1 MAEKWYD
8 LETAPGQELAAGA
21 APAWDR
27 LSRRITA
34 SYGWVP
40 VLTDS
45 VRPYLVQV
53 RIFLERYTPQ
63 ATGGGYYG
71 DVRRWNGVRY
81 VRMRGHAAAAVP
93 GTSNHGLG
101 LAVDVSGLGGFGGE
115 RYREMASVATS
126 FGWTNDAGRT
136 VNEAWHWQYDA
147 RLDRHNGSGGGTPS
161 PVPDPK
167 PDDEEDEMNADEKR
181 MLLAVYDTLT
191 GGIPGVKF
199 EGEVLSLVK
208 AAVAQTG
215 PITRGGVAR
224 SLRQEVADTLTLA
237 QKATPDAV
245 AEAVWGVRPT
255 GNSSALEMLMR
266 VKMRLDNGSAP
277 DAAGLAEVTAVD
289 RKVDRLLTLIQA
301 L

>member
-1 MAEKWYD
+1 MATWFD
-8 LETAPGQELAAGA
+8 LETAPGQQLAVGA

-27 LSRRITA
+27 LSRRVTA

-45 VRPYLVQV
+45 VRPYSVQV

-101 LAVDVSGLGGFGGE
+101 LAVDVSGLNGFGGTK
-115 RYREMASVATS
+115 YLQLASVATS

-136 VNEAWHWQYDA
+136 INEAWHWQYDA
-147 RLDRHNGSGGGTPS
+147 RLDRHRDGGGGTLPS
-161 PVPDPK
+161 TPDPA
-167 PDDEEDEMNADEKR
+167 PESEEDEMNADEKR
-181 MLLAVYDTLT
+181 MLLAIHDTLT
-191 GGIPGVKF
+191 GGVPGVKF
-199 EGEVLSLVK
+199 EGEMLSLAK

-215 PITRGGVAR
+215 PIMRGGQAR
-224 SLRQEVADTLTLA
+224 PLRQEIADTLTLA
-237 QKATPDAV
+237 KKATPDAV
-245 AEAVWGVRPT
+245 AVAVWGVTPT
-255 GNSSALEMLMR
+255 GASTALQMLVRM
-266 VKMRLDNGSAP
+266 KMRLDNGTVA
-277 DAAGLAEVTAVD
+277 DAAPLAEVTALD
-289 RKVDRLLTLIQA
+289 RKVDALTTLVKK